1 MKLCPQ
7 CQKNQAQIHE
17 TYGVLFCKSCQKKE
31 ALPKLGPEFVPD
43 RIKQDRNENY
53 ASTIQ
58 AYRGNTLSKEYL
70 KFYGTKFIKPSKQD
84 IKNAKWCWKD
94 TPNWENRDKTK

>member
-1 MKLCPQ
+1 MKCPQ
-7 CQKNQAQIHE
+7 CQKNKAVKHE
-17 TYGVLFCKSCQKKE
+17 TYGVLPCLACQQKDE
-31 ALPKLGPEFVPD
+31 PPKLSPELVPD

-70 KFYGTKFIKPSKQD
+70 ERYGTKFIKPSKQD
-84 IKNAKWCWKD
+84 IKNAKYVWKD